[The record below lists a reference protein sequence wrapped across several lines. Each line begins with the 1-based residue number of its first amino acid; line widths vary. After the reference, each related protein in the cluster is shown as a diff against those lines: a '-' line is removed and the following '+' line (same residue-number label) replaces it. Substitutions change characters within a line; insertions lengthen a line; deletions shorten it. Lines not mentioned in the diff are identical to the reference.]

1 MCEYAN
7 NMRNF
12 LTREEKIEILTAY
25 KKNLEQEARAVD
37 ERIKDLQKN
46 N

>member
-12 LTREEKIEILTAY
+12 LTREEKIGILTAY